1 MRNDLRGQRAA
12 VTKEKTRMSEVR
24 SEPVAEVLGKRSDG
38 KYRRESILQ
47 ASRIAEWETGP
58 GDRKT
63 KWPEQEKRSTALCS
77 QGEGKGWCGRQMWGG
92 SEDLMSAFRK
102 GRLRWLI
109 SVH

>member
-47 ASRIAEWETGP
+47 ASRTAEWETGP

-63 KWPEQEKRSTALCS
+63 KWPETGEKEHSPLQSGGRERLVWEADV
-77 QGEGKGWCGRQMWGG
+77 GRQ
-92 SEDLMSAFRK
+92 
-102 GRLRWLI
+102 
-109 SVH
+109 

>member
-47 ASRIAEWETGP
+47 ASRTAERETGP

-63 KWPEQEKRSTALCS
+63 KWPENRRKGAQPSAVR
-77 QGEGKGWCGRQMWGG
+77 GKGKAGVGGRCG
-92 SEDLMSAFRK
+92 EAVK
-102 GRLRWLI
+102 T
-109 SVH
+109 